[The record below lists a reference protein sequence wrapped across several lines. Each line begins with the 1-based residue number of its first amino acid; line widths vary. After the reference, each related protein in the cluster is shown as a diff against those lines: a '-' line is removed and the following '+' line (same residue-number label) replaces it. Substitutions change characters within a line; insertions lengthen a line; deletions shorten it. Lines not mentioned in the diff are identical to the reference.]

1 MVSLRD
7 DEGGEVVSL
16 RGDEGGEVVSLWG
29 DEGGKVVS
37 LCVYNIVSS
46 SSLRVH
52 QAYELSSNRI
62 GFGLR
67 HPPQACPSGLR
78 MPSWRNSLCA
88 QSPLHGGCRG
98 ANTLYCN
105 WSFVPVDETSTTF
118 FFNPI
123 LFDNNKFTGRKVGAL
138 TAVHPLTH

>member
-16 RGDEGGEVVSLWG
+16 RGDESGEVVSLWG
-29 DEGGKVVS
+29 DEGGEVVS

-67 HPPQACPSGLR
+67 YSPTGVPIRPTDAF
-78 MPSWRNSLCA
+78 MA
-88 QSPLHGGCRG
+88 QLFVRPITATRRLPRG
-98 ANTLYCN
+98 
-105 WSFVPVDETSTTF
+105 E
-118 FFNPI
+118 
-123 LFDNNKFTGRKVGAL
+123 
-138 TAVHPLTH
+138 HPLL

>member
-105 WSFVPVDETSTTF
+105 WIFGPVDETSITF
-118 FFNPI
+118 F
-123 LFDNNKFTGRKVGAL
+123 
-138 TAVHPLTH
+138 